1 MADRS
6 WRMPEDEPDAPGR
19 VYKRPS
25 KRPRNTN
32 VGSGSG
38 SGTGANITPHSD
50 YSVPVR
56 PIAGDPMSGQGG
68 ASAASGSSSRSGKP
82 RVKFSDAITAKVHQ
96 AIVDWY
102 LRNGEAGIKFR
113 FLEQPKHKRAEIIKR
128 DLEVAIRHE
137 VDGPEFSGDRNL
149 AGFDFWV
156 KNKAQNGIFNLKQM
170 VENMFPEGE
179 TGQVLS
185 PRVVRM
191 REIFLWW
198 DPVAKGLSKTA
209 SKIIPWKAEKLEKW
223 LRVSG
228 PCQLLWIPD
237 TANVVTLR
245 SMTKVGGYGEVR
257 KVRIEGDDRLP
268 PEITWAEKTPK
279 TSDRQKA
286 RIQVSAEACVL
297 KSTHPGFIKF
307 WLINSVSNAGYTL
320 WWNGGTL
327 REMFVRDRAHRPN
340 ANILTMGATE
350 WQLYDQVQKFRAK
363 RVKLAWALLWIME
376 ALHDANVQH
385 NDLSIDNIML
395 HWESDGSLKIG
406 VCDWGC
412 ATHSGEEVLS
422 LWHAE
427 TVEAKEKLRR
437 EKFWVAPEM
446 FYIQNRR
453 HKDPDVYYTKE
464 AECYAVGV
472 LARQLCNDGDDRTLF
487 ADEGRKIW
495 DVTLNALTCENVS
508 NRVSLTNAKLRL
520 QMQFVGWDEPIDCWR
535 TEVKDSVMS
544 V

>member
-6 WRMPEDEPDAPGR
+6 WRMPEDESDAPRR

-25 KRPRNTN
+25 KRPRLSN
-32 VGSGSG
+32 VGSGSA
-38 SGTGANITPHSD
+38 SGTAANLTRHSD
-50 YSVPVR
+50 NIVPVR
-56 PIAGDPMSGQGG
+56 PSSGAHTSGQGG
-68 ASAASGSSSRSGKP
+68 PSAASGLSSRSGKP

-128 DLEVAIRHE
+128 DMEVAIRQE
-137 VDGPEFSGDRNL
+137 VDGPEFSGDMNL
-149 AGFDFWV
+149 AGFDSGV
-156 KNKAQNGIFNLKQM
+156 KNKAHNGIFNLKQL
-170 VENMFPEGE
+170 VENMFPEVE
-179 TGQVLS
+179 AGQVVS
-185 PRVVRM
+185 PRGVRI

-237 TANVVTLR
+237 TANVVSLR
-245 SMTKVGGYGEVR
+245 SMKKVGGYGEVT
-257 KVRIEGDDRLP
+257 KVKIEGDDRLP

-327 REMFVRDRAHRPN
+327 GERLGGVRDSGLN
-340 ANILTMGATE
+340 AKVLAMGATK
-350 WQLYDQVQKFRAK
+350 WQLYDQVQKFRAM

-376 ALHDANVQH
+376 ALHDANVQY

-412 ATHSGEEVLS
+412 ATHSGEDVLS

-427 TVEAKEKLRR
+427 TKEAKEKLRK
-437 EKFWVAPEM
+437 EKFWVAPE
-446 FYIQNRR
+446 
-453 HKDPDVYYTKE
+453 
-464 AECYAVGV
+464 
-472 LARQLCNDGDDRTLF
+472 LF
-487 ADEGRKIW
+487 
-495 DVTLNALTCENVS
+495 
-508 NRVSLTNAKLRL
+508 
-520 QMQFVGWDEPIDCWR
+520 
-535 TEVKDSVMS
+535 
-544 V
+544 